1 MRSNGVA
8 LGLLFLLGSLGA
20 GSVAAADDP
29 VVAVVEGEKILR
41 SELEAAQAQLP
52 EQYRQLPLEMIY
64 DPLLARVID
73 RRLLAREAER
83 RKLETRPEVKEALA
97 RARREVL
104 GDQLLE
110 IAITE
115 ALTPERL
122 QQAYAMARAQPG
134 FAVEEVRARH
144 ILVKTEAEAKEVIAA
159 LAGGADFAELAKKRS
174 IDPSAQQND
183 GDLGFFR
190 RDTMVEPFAEAA
202 FALEPGQTTREP
214 VRTQFGWHVI
224 RVEERRTVAPTF
236 EEKEPELKEQVAR
249 ETINALVAELRA
261 KAKVERFAIDGSP
274 KAN

>member
-1 MRSNGVA
+1 MGTIRAA
-8 LGLLFLLGSLGA
+8 LSLALLLGWMTGGPA
-20 GSVAAADDP
+20 AAADDP
-29 VVAVVEGEKILR
+29 VVAVVEGEQVRR
-41 SELEAAQAQLP
+41 SELEAVQAQLP
-52 EQYRQLPLEMIY
+52 EQYRQLPLAMIY
-64 DPLLARVID
+64 EPLLARVID

-83 RKLETRPEVKEALA
+83 RKLDARPEVQEALA
-97 RARREVL
+97 RARREIL
-104 GDQLLE
+104 GDHLLE
-110 IAITE
+110 VTIGE

-122 QQAYAMARAQPG
+122 QQAYAVARAQPG

-144 ILVKTEAEAKEVIAA
+144 ILLKTEAEAKEVIAA

-214 VRTQFGWHVI
+214 VQTRFGWHVI
-224 RVEERRTVAPTF
+224 RVEERRSAAPTF

-261 KAKVERFAIDGSP
+261 KAKVQRFAIDGSP
-274 KAN
+274 KPN

>member
-20 GSVAAADDP
+20 GPVAAADDP

-52 EQYRQLPLEMIY
+52 DQYRQLPLEMIY

-202 FALEPGQTTREP
+202 FALEPGQTTLEP

-224 RVEERRTVAPTF
+224 RVEERRTVAPSF

-249 ETINALVAELRA
+249 ETINALLADLRA

>member
-1 MRSNGVA
+1 MGTIRAA
-8 LGLLFLLGSLGA
+8 LSLALLLGWMTGGPA
-20 GSVAAADDP
+20 AAADDP
-29 VVAVVEGEKILR
+29 VVAVVEGEQVRR
-41 SELEAAQAQLP
+41 SELEAVQAQLP
-52 EQYRQLPLEMIY
+52 EQYRQLPLALIY
-64 DPLLARVID
+64 EPLLARVID

-83 RKLETRPEVKEALA
+83 RKLDARPEVQEALA
-97 RARREVL
+97 RARREIL
-104 GDQLLE
+104 GDHLLE
-110 IAITE
+110 VTIGE

-122 QQAYAMARAQPG
+122 QQAYAVARAQPG

-144 ILVKTEAEAKEVIAA
+144 ILLKTEAEAKEVIAA

-214 VRTQFGWHVI
+214 VQTRFGWHVI
-224 RVEERRTVAPTF
+224 RVEERRSAAPSF

-261 KAKVERFAIDGSP
+261 KAKVQRFAIDGSP
-274 KAN
+274 KPN

>member
-1 MRSNGVA
+1 MGTIRAA
-8 LGLLFLLGSLGA
+8 LSLALLLGWMTGGPA
-20 GSVAAADDP
+20 AAADDP
-29 VVAVVEGEKILR
+29 VVAVVEGEQVRR
-41 SELEAAQAQLP
+41 SELEAVQAQLP
-52 EQYRQLPLEMIY
+52 EQYRQLPLAMIY
-64 DPLLARVID
+64 EPLLARVID

-83 RKLETRPEVKEALA
+83 RKLDARPEVQEALA
-97 RARREVL
+97 RARREIL
-104 GDQLLE
+104 GDHLLE
-110 IAITE
+110 VTIGE

-122 QQAYAMARAQPG
+122 QQAYAVARAQPG

-144 ILVKTEAEAKEVIAA
+144 ILLKTEAEAKEVIAA

-224 RVEERRTVAPTF
+224 RVEERRTVAPSF
-236 EEKEPELKEQVAR
+236 EEKEPELREQVAH

-274 KAN
+274 KPN

>member
-20 GSVAAADDP
+20 GPVAAADDP

-144 ILVKTEAEAKEVIAA
+144 ILVKSEAEAKEVIAA

-174 IDPSAQQND
+174 IDPSVQQND

>member
-1 MRSNGVA
+1 MGTIRAA
-8 LGLLFLLGSLGA
+8 LSLALLLGWMTGGPA
-20 GSVAAADDP
+20 AAADDP
-29 VVAVVEGEKILR
+29 VVAVVEGEQVRR
-41 SELEAAQAQLP
+41 SELEAVQAQLP
-52 EQYRQLPLEMIY
+52 EQYRQLPLAMIY
-64 DPLLARVID
+64 EPLLARVID

-83 RKLETRPEVKEALA
+83 RKLDARPEVQEALA
-97 RARREVL
+97 RARREIL
-104 GDQLLE
+104 GDHLLE
-110 IAITE
+110 VTIGE

-122 QQAYAMARAQPG
+122 QQAYAVARAQPG

-144 ILVKTEAEAKEVIAA
+144 ILLKTEAEAKEVIAA

-214 VRTQFGWHVI
+214 VQTRFGWHVI
-224 RVEERRTVAPTF
+224 RVEERRSAAPSF

-261 KAKVERFAIDGSP
+261 KAKVQRFAIDGSP
-274 KAN
+274 KPN

>member
-1 MRSNGVA
+1 MGTIRAA
-8 LGLLFLLGSLGA
+8 LSLALLLGWMTGGPAS
-20 GSVAAADDP
+20 AADDP
-29 VVAVVEGEKILR
+29 VVAVVEGEQVRR
-41 SELEAAQAQLP
+41 SELEAVQAQLP
-52 EQYRQLPLEMIY
+52 EQYRQLPLALIY
-64 DPLLARVID
+64 EPLLARVID

-83 RKLETRPEVKEALA
+83 RKLDARPEVQEALA
-97 RARREVL
+97 RARREIL
-104 GDQLLE
+104 GDHLLE
-110 IAITE
+110 VTIGE

-122 QQAYAMARAQPG
+122 QQAYAVARAQPG

-144 ILVKTEAEAKEVIAA
+144 ILLKTEAEAKEVIAA

-214 VRTQFGWHVI
+214 VQTRFGWHVI
-224 RVEERRTVAPTF
+224 RVEERRSAAPTF

-261 KAKVERFAIDGSP
+261 KAKVQRFAIDGSP
-274 KAN
+274 KPN

>member
-8 LGLLFLLGSLGA
+8 LGLLLVLGA
-20 GSVAAADDP
+20 FGGSPVVAADDP
-29 VVAVVEGEKILR
+29 VVAVVEGERILR
-41 SELEAAQAQLP
+41 SELEAMQAQLP
-52 EQYRQLPLEMIY
+52 EQYRRLPLELIY

-83 RKLETRPEVKEALA
+83 RKLESRSEVKEALA

-110 IAITE
+110 IVIGE

-122 QQAYAMARAQPG
+122 QQAYAVARAQPG
-134 FAVEEVRARH
+134 FTVEEVRARH
-144 ILVKTEAEAKEVIAA
+144 ILLKTEAEAKEVIAA
-159 LAGGADFAELAKKRS
+159 LAGGADFAELAKNRS

-224 RVEERRTVAPTF
+224 RVEERRTVAPSF
-236 EEKEPELKEQVAR
+236 EEKEPELREQVAR

-261 KAKVERFAIDGSP
+261 KAKVERFAIDGSR

>member
-1 MRSNGVA
+1 MGTIRAA
-8 LGLLFLLGSLGA
+8 LSLALLLGWMTGGPA
-20 GSVAAADDP
+20 AAADDP
-29 VVAVVEGEKILR
+29 VVAVVEGEQVRR
-41 SELEAAQAQLP
+41 SELEAVQAQLP
-52 EQYRQLPLEMIY
+52 EQYRQLPLALIY
-64 DPLLARVID
+64 EPLLARVID

-83 RKLETRPEVKEALA
+83 RKLDARPEVQEALA
-97 RARREVL
+97 RARREIL
-104 GDQLLE
+104 GDHLLE
-110 IAITE
+110 VTIGE

-122 QQAYAMARAQPG
+122 QQAYAVARAQPG

-144 ILVKTEAEAKEVIAA
+144 ILLKTEAEAKEVIAA

-214 VRTQFGWHVI
+214 VQTRFGWHVI
-224 RVEERRTVAPTF
+224 RVEERRSTAPTF

-261 KAKVERFAIDGSP
+261 KAKVQRFAIDGSP
-274 KAN
+274 KPN

>member
-1 MRSNGVA
+1 
-8 LGLLFLLGSLGA
+8 
-20 GSVAAADDP
+20 
-29 VVAVVEGEKILR
+29 
-41 SELEAAQAQLP
+41 
-52 EQYRQLPLEMIY
+52 
-64 DPLLARVID
+64 
-73 RRLLAREAER
+73 
-83 RKLETRPEVKEALA
+83 
-97 RARREVL
+97 VL

-159 LAGGADFAELAKKRS
+159 LAAGADFAELAKKRS

>member
-20 GSVAAADDP
+20 GPVAAADDP

-52 EQYRQLPLEMIY
+52 EQYRQLPLEVIY

-144 ILVKTEAEAKEVIAA
+144 ILVKSEAEAKEVIAA

-174 IDPSAQQND
+174 IDPSVQQND

-202 FALEPGQTTREP
+202 FALEPGQTTSEP
-214 VRTQFGWHVI
+214 VRSQFGWHVI

>member
-1 MRSNGVA
+1 MGTIRAA
-8 LGLLFLLGSLGA
+8 LSLALLLGWMTGGPAS
-20 GSVAAADDP
+20 AADDP
-29 VVAVVEGEKILR
+29 VVAVVEGEQVRR
-41 SELEAAQAQLP
+41 SELEAVQAQLP
-52 EQYRQLPLEMIY
+52 EQYRQLPLALIY
-64 DPLLARVID
+64 EPLLARVID

-83 RKLETRPEVKEALA
+83 RKLDARPEVQEALA
-97 RARREVL
+97 RARREIL
-104 GDQLLE
+104 GDHLLE
-110 IAITE
+110 VTIGE

-122 QQAYAMARAQPG
+122 QQAYAVARAQPG

-144 ILVKTEAEAKEVIAA
+144 ILLKTEAEAKEVIAA

-214 VRTQFGWHVI
+214 VQTRFGWHVI
-224 RVEERRTVAPTF
+224 RVEERRSAAPSF

-261 KAKVERFAIDGSP
+261 KAKVQRFAIDGSP
-274 KAN
+274 KPN

>member
-1 MRSNGVA
+1 MRSKGVA
-8 LGLLFLLGSLGA
+8 LGLLLVLGA
-20 GSVAAADDP
+20 FGGSVVAADDP

-41 SELEAAQAQLP
+41 SELEAAHAQLP
-52 EQYRQLPLEMIY
+52 ERYRQLPLEMIY

-83 RKLETRPEVKEALA
+83 RKLDSRPEVEEALA

-104 GDQLLE
+104 GDQLL
-110 IAITE
+110 AIVIGE

-122 QQAYAMARAQPG
+122 QQAYAVARAQPG

-144 ILVKTEAEAKEVIAA
+144 ILLKTEAEAEEVITA
-159 LAGGADFAELAKKRS
+159 LSRGADFAELAKERS
-174 IDPSAQQND
+174 IDPSAREND

-202 FALEPGQTTREP
+202 FALQPGETTREP

-224 RVEERRTVAPTF
+224 RVEERRTVAPSF
-236 EEKEPELKEQVAR
+236 EEKKAELEEQVAR
-249 ETINALVAELRA
+249 ATIDALVAELRA
-261 KAKVERFAIDGSP
+261 KAKVQRFALDGSP
-274 KAN
+274 KPN

>member
-1 MRSNGVA
+1 MGTIRAA
-8 LGLLFLLGSLGA
+8 LSLALLLGWMTGGPA
-20 GSVAAADDP
+20 AAADDP
-29 VVAVVEGEKILR
+29 VVAVVEGEQVRR
-41 SELEAAQAQLP
+41 SELEAVQAQLP
-52 EQYRQLPLEMIY
+52 EQYRQLPLALIY
-64 DPLLARVID
+64 EPLLARVID

-83 RKLETRPEVKEALA
+83 RKLDARPEVQEALA
-97 RARREVL
+97 RARREIL
-104 GDQLLE
+104 GDHLLE
-110 IAITE
+110 VTIGE

-122 QQAYAMARAQPG
+122 QQAYAVARAQPG

-144 ILVKTEAEAKEVIAA
+144 ILLKTEAEAKEVIAA

-214 VRTQFGWHVI
+214 VQTRFGWHVI
-224 RVEERRTVAPTF
+224 RVEERRSAAPTF

-261 KAKVERFAIDGSP
+261 KAKVQRFAIDGSP
-274 KAN
+274 KPN

>member
-1 MRSNGVA
+1 MGTIRAA
-8 LGLLFLLGSLGA
+8 LSLALLLGWMTGGPAS
-20 GSVAAADDP
+20 AADDP
-29 VVAVVEGEKILR
+29 VVAVVEGEQVRR
-41 SELEAAQAQLP
+41 SELEAVQAQLP
-52 EQYRQLPLEMIY
+52 EQYRQLPLAMIY
-64 DPLLARVID
+64 EPLLARVID

-83 RKLETRPEVKEALA
+83 RKLDARPEVQEALA
-97 RARREVL
+97 RARREIL
-104 GDQLLE
+104 GDHLLE
-110 IAITE
+110 VTIGE

-122 QQAYAMARAQPG
+122 QQAYAVARAQPG

-144 ILVKTEAEAKEVIAA
+144 ILLKTEAEAKEVIAA

-214 VRTQFGWHVI
+214 VQTRFGWHVI
-224 RVEERRTVAPTF
+224 RVEERRSAAPTF

-261 KAKVERFAIDGSP
+261 KAKVQRFAIDGSP
-274 KAN
+274 KPN

>member
-1 MRSNGVA
+1 MGTIRASLSLA
-8 LGLLFLLGSLGA
+8 LLLGWMTGGPA
-20 GSVAAADDP
+20 AAADDP
-29 VVAVVEGEKILR
+29 VVAVVEGEQVRR
-41 SELEAAQAQLP
+41 SELEAVQAQLP
-52 EQYRQLPLEMIY
+52 EQYRQLPLAMIY
-64 DPLLARVID
+64 EPLLARVID

-83 RKLETRPEVKEALA
+83 RKLDARPEVQEALA
-97 RARREVL
+97 RARREIL
-104 GDQLLE
+104 GDHLLE
-110 IAITE
+110 VTIGE

-122 QQAYAMARAQPG
+122 QQAYAVARAQPG

-144 ILVKTEAEAKEVIAA
+144 ILLKTEAEAKEVITA
-159 LAGGADFAELAKKRS
+159 LSRGADFAELAKERS

-214 VRTQFGWHVI
+214 VQTRFGWHVI
-224 RVEERRTVAPTF
+224 RVEERRSAAPTF

-261 KAKVERFAIDGSP
+261 KAKVQRFAIDGSP
-274 KAN
+274 KPN

>member
-8 LGLLFLLGSLGA
+8 LGLLLVLGA
-20 GSVAAADDP
+20 FGGSPVVAADDP
-29 VVAVVEGEKILR
+29 VVAVVEGERILR
-41 SELEAAQAQLP
+41 SELEAMQAQLP
-52 EQYRQLPLEMIY
+52 EQYRRLPLELIY

-83 RKLETRPEVKEALA
+83 RKLESRSEVKEALA

-110 IAITE
+110 IVIGE

-122 QQAYAMARAQPG
+122 QQAYAVARAQPG
-134 FAVEEVRARH
+134 FTVEEVRARH
-144 ILVKTEAEAKEVIAA
+144 ILLKTEAEAKEVIAA
-159 LAGGADFAELAKKRS
+159 LAGGADFAELAKNRS
-174 IDPSAQQND
+174 IDPSARQND

-224 RVEERRTVAPTF
+224 RVEERRTVAPSF
-236 EEKEPELKEQVAR
+236 EEKEPELREQVAR

-261 KAKVERFAIDGSP
+261 KAKVERFAIDGSR

>member
-159 LAGGADFAELAKKRS
+159 LAAGADFAELAKKRS